1 MDKNK
6 FVVFDNTPHKQ
17 YMGLKEKVRDV
28 QITFFREEIEE
39 QGYKLSE
46 PVSLIQFPFDNRLNP
61 IYNMFFWN
69 VIPDLKENVDIYFP
83 PIQFIR
89 HNFWTT
95 NVVNGISFT
104 FDEHGFLDNTSWF
117 YDNQLISFVN
127 IKYKQNNL
135 VSKITKKQ
143 TLVNGLYTPGD
154 SPKGDPYDGAFSLTQ
169 EYEYDYKN
177 LDSLFKVTIHGYLP
191 EKKDPFWFESI
202 HEYRFNDDHLEMNV
216 KDNKNILY
224 CIYLNSNNRASK
236 IDVYNNGVKDKSVL
250 LKDNFVYSS
259 MPVGESELINIEYD
273 DLFRVIKCK
282 RSLPE
287 EWRFE
292 YDNKLGLMTRMV
304 YSGFSEKIV
313 YYITYNYDEYGN
325 WIQMNITADR
335 SIYDELEANLYD
347 IEKKMDS
354 IRRKMSYKEYYEG
367 WPINAYELNDEYREL
382 ESERNRKQ
390 ASRNFIKVQ
399 TSRYIIKRNII
410 TIQDPMYGNQ

>member
-1 MDKNK
+1 MKILNYVFVITLFIQTSCMDKNK

-191 EKKDPFWFESI
+191 EKKIHFGLSLYMSI
-202 HEYRFNDDHLEMNV
+202 D
-216 KDNKNILY
+216 
-224 CIYLNSNNRASK
+224 
-236 IDVYNNGVKDKSVL
+236 
-250 LKDNFVYSS
+250 S
-259 MPVGESELINIEYD
+259 MMII
-273 DLFRVIKCK
+273 
-282 RSLPE
+282 
-287 EWRFE
+287 WR
-292 YDNKLGLMTRMV
+292 
-304 YSGFSEKIV
+304 
-313 YYITYNYDEYGN
+313 
-325 WIQMNITADR
+325 
-335 SIYDELEANLYD
+335 
-347 IEKKMDS
+347 
-354 IRRKMSYKEYYEG
+354 
-367 WPINAYELNDEYREL
+367 
-382 ESERNRKQ
+382 
-390 ASRNFIKVQ
+390 
-399 TSRYIIKRNII
+399 
-410 TIQDPMYGNQ
+410 